1 LDRLGICTRAGIG
14 QDSNRRRKE
23 GQRMERPQLPG
34 NKAEKLITFIYYKDL
49 QKGIDFYEKTLGFPM
64 EIDQGWCKIYRISEA
79 GYVGVVDETRGM
91 HKSHPVKP
99 VQICLRVPDV
109 DAFYRY
115 CREIG
120 VDELSEMFES
130 QELKIKAF
138 VFNDPEGY
146 QIEIQQSI
154 P

>member
-1 LDRLGICTRAGIG
+1 LPAEDRSGHASSPRLGFLVVHSAALLPHPLRLPAQLLQIG
-14 QDSNRRRKE
+14 DRFIR
-23 GQRMERPQLPG
+23 QRG
-34 NKAEKLITFIYYKDL
+34 
-49 QKGIDFYEKTLGFPM
+49 
-64 EIDQGWCKIYRISEA
+64 
-79 GYVGVVDETRGM
+79 
-91 HKSHPVKP
+91 
-99 VQICLRVPDV
+99 QICLRVPDV

-120 VDELSEMFES
+120 VDKLSEMFES

>member
-1 LDRLGICTRAGIG
+1 M
-14 QDSNRRRKE
+14 
-23 GQRMERPQLPG
+23 RMERPKLPG

-49 QKGIDFYEKTLGFPM
+49 QKGIDFYGKTLGFPM

-79 GYVGVVDETRGM
+79 GYLGVVDERRGM

-99 VQICLRVPDV
+99 VQICLRVPNV
-109 DAFYRY
+109 DEFYAY

-120 VDELSEMFES
+120 VDELSQMFES
-130 QELKIKAF
+130 RELKIKAF

>member
-1 LDRLGICTRAGIG
+1 
-14 QDSNRRRKE
+14 
-23 GQRMERPQLPG
+23 MERPQLPG

-49 QKGIDFYEKTLGFPM
+49 QKGIEFYSNTLGFPM

-79 GYVGVVDETRGM
+79 GYIGVVDESRGM

-109 DAFYRY
+109 EAFYAY
-115 CREIG
+115 CKGIG
-120 VDELSEMFES
+120 VASLSELFENR
-130 QELKIKAF
+130 ELKFKAF
-138 VFNDPEGY
+138 VFDDPEGY
-146 QIEIQQSI
+146 QIEIQQYI

>member
-1 LDRLGICTRAGIG
+1 
-14 QDSNRRRKE
+14 
-23 GQRMERPQLPG
+23 MERPQLAG